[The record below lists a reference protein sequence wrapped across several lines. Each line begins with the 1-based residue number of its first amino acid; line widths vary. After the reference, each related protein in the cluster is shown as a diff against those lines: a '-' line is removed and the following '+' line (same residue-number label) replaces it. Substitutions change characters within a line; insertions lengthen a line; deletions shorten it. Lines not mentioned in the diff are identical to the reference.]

1 MIHASAPG
9 RCGLVGNP
17 TDMYGGSV
25 LSCST
30 RERAKCALN
39 QNTREFRITVSGQS
53 QTLHTADDLVLRPGD
68 YLNVARAALTAL
80 EVDPAAA
87 RPFHLA
93 AETEIP
99 MQAGLAG
106 STAILACIV
115 GCLLAHLGLRLNPYQ
130 TAELVRQIEYDMLGI
145 VCGFQDHYM
154 TVFGGLNYMDFRD
167 RNSAHTADGG
177 TPFATVEPLA
187 PFVGELP
194 FVLAH
199 TGVRHHSGSVHTSPR
214 DRWLGGEPAVVDG
227 YLEVAGLARRG
238 KRALLSGE
246 WDMMA
251 TLMNRNHALVRD
263 LGGSGE
269 ANEAMIA
276 AALAGGA
283 TGAKLAGAGGG
294 GTILALTHDR
304 EATVAALRAAGG
316 GSDPV
321 PRPTGGADGRGAR
334 VGARVIASSTQKG
347 TIIPWITR
355 KCFIVP
361 GVCAGLRP
369 CAGWCARRRSPSPT

>member
-30 RERAKCALN
+30 RERARCTLN
-39 QNTREFRITVSGQS
+39 PDAGDFLITVSGQS
-53 QTLHTADDLVLRPGD
+53 QTLHTADDLALRPGD
-68 YLNVARAALTAL
+68 YLNVVRAALTAL
-80 EVDPAAA
+80 EIDPAAA
-87 RPFHLA
+87 QPFHLS

-130 TAELVRQIEYDMLGI
+130 TAELVRQIEYDVLGI

-154 TVFGGLNYMDFRD
+154 TVFGGLNFMDFRD
-167 RNSAHTADGG
+167 KNSAHTTDEN

-187 PFVGELP
+187 SFMGDLP
-194 FVLAH
+194 LVLAH

-214 DRWLGGEPAVVDG
+214 ERWLRGEPAVVDG
-227 YLEVAGLARRG
+227 YLEVARLARRG
-238 KRALLSGE
+238 KRALLSGD
-246 WDMMA
+246 WDTLA
-251 TLMNRNHALVRD
+251 GLMNRNHAVVRD

-304 EATVAALRAAGG
+304 ERTVAALRAAG
-316 GSDPV
+316 
-321 PRPTGGADGRGAR
+321 AEA
-334 VGARVIASSTQKG
+334 ILL
-347 TIIPWITR
+347 
-355 KCFIVP
+355 P
-361 GVCAGLRP
+361 GPQAGLTVEVTP
-369 CAGWCARRRSPSPT
+369 